1 MSLPETPGY
10 VAGLERIVDRD
21 HAQQYI
27 ALPGTG
33 SRNGADYT
41 AFQVDGVDYL
51 QAGDYLCVGA
61 SGVPALWG
69 GEGAYTTIQP
79 DGYAR
84 WYQVGDLAGAAL
96 TVELPE
102 EGGFWVYDANGAVT
116 ASSVAWGDGAA
127 VLPEGGWIV
136 FAGAPGARFHLDV
149 SVQS

>member
-10 VAGLERIVDRD
+10 VAGLERIVDGD

-41 AFQVDGVDYL
+41 AFQKDGVEYL
-51 QAGDYLCVGA
+51 QAGDYLCMDA
-61 SGVPALWG
+61 AAAPALWG
-69 GEGAYTTIQP
+69 GEGAYTTVQP

-84 WYQVGDLAGAAL
+84 WYQVGDLAGATL

-102 EGGFWVYDANGAVT
+102 
-116 ASSVAWGDGAA
+116 
-127 VLPEGGWIV
+127 
-136 FAGAPGARFHLDV
+136 AGASGSTTPTGRSPPARWPGGRPPPSCPRGLGGLRRRPRRRFHL
-149 SVQS
+149 SVEG